1 MLVPG
6 SSSML
11 ELLLD
16 RADAVLEILDW
27 YLRARDFKLLFS
39 LYLDSFNKMMS
50 YFS

>member
-16 RADAVLEILDW
+16 RADAVLEILD
-27 YLRARDFKLLFS
+27 
-39 LYLDSFNKMMS
+39 
-50 YFS
+50 